1 MVLHSSFLIGE
12 LMLSTS
18 VILKSTMLF
27 RTYLYFTTT
36 FLSHSFYFA
45 LKLNLI
51 YSMSFNIIPYLS
63 FETFEA
69 KIFSRVLFA
78 YTCYFLII
86 SVYTA
91 ILSHILAFTT
101 ALSCLLLLS
110 LNDIPS
116 FIFNTTS
123 ANFTL
128 IPNIF
133 FSSFI
138 RNSVYSIMSTLDMR
152 NRM

>member
-116 FIFNTTS
+116 YIFETTS
-123 ANFTL
+123 TNFVL
-128 IPNIF
+128 IPN
-133 FSSFI
+133 FSFRNSI
-138 RNSVYSIMSTLDMR
+138 RNSVYSAISA
-152 NRM
+152 